1 MEAVILRQSVQL
13 QMNVVTKPGLSG
25 RGYEAS
31 TRVKKPRKGEGWCS
45 GKWSSQGETYE
56 CQLDSTT
63 QASRCCFIFVGP
75 ARELELACFLS
86 EIFKSWNDAEEVRA

>member
-31 TRVKKPRKGEGWCS
+31 TRVKKLRKGEGWRS
-45 GKWSSQGETYE
+45 GKWSLQGKLTNASWTAPHKQVAVASFSLD
-56 CQLDSTT
+56 QLVS
-63 QASRCCFIFVGP
+63 
-75 ARELELACFLS
+75 
-86 EIFKSWNDAEEVRA
+86 